1 MRRQKLFV
9 VLFVAGVVGFGL
21 SVAANE
27 KPSDEYKKAMRDL
40 AAFNMGIEKAIMAE
54 DYDTVQK
61 LAASAK
67 AAFGVTENYW
77 ASRNAD
83 ATKLA
88 QTGGKAAAD
97 LDVAAG
103 LKSADG
109 ANYAM
114 KGVREVCAPCHMAR
128 RERLA
133 DGTFEIKN

>member
-1 MRRQKLFV
+1 MRHQKLFV

-27 KPSDEYKKAMRDL
+27 KPSDEYRKAMRDL
-40 AAFNMGIEKAIMAE
+40 AAFNEGIDKAFMAE
-54 DYDTVQK
+54 DCDALGK
-61 LAASAK
+61 LATSAK

-77 ASRNAD
+77 SSRNAD

-97 LDVAAG
+97 LGVAAG
-103 LKSADG
+103 LKSGDG
-109 ANYAM
+109 ATYAT
-114 KGVREVCAPCHMAR
+114 KGVKEVCAPCHMAG

-133 DGTFEIKN
+133 

>member
-1 MRRQKLFV
+1 MRHQKLFV
-9 VLFVAGVVGFGL
+9 VLFVAGVAGFGL

-27 KPSDEYKKAMRDL
+27 KPSDEYRKAMRDL
-40 AAFNMGIEKAIMAE
+40 AAFNQGIEKAIMAE

-67 AAFGVTENYW
+67 AAFGVTESYW
-77 ASRNAD
+77 STRNAE

-88 QTGGKAAAD
+88 QTGGKAASD

-103 LKSADG
+103 LKSGDG
-109 ANYAM
+109 ATFAM
-114 KGVREVCAPCHMAR
+114 KGVREVCGPCHMAR
-128 RERLA
+128 RERLP